1 MYMARSTTFLTRLM
15 LFLHRILGTALCL
28 LFAVW
33 FLSGLVMIY
42 HTFPRVTQ
50 AERIARQDGLEPDSL
65 PSLASLL
72 RRQGLDEPLRGLSL
86 NRDLGRTMFHV
97 RTDAS
102 RLDLPACPADTMQPS
117 VAGQIA
123 LRVGRWCNAPL
134 ARVDTLHDLDQWI
147 PFSRLRA
154 DLPVYKFRFDDPE
167 GHELYVSSRTGD
179 VIQFT
184 TRSERFWAWLG
195 PIPHW
200 VYFTSLRQNQQL
212 WTRVVILLSGIGCL
226 MCVAGLYLGVRD
238 FLLARR
244 RGSLSPFRKRS
255 FRWHH
260 LAGMVFGLFVLT
272 FCFSGMMSLVRPADV
287 GIHSRI
293 GFDPM
298 RRLDSLAVAPEACPL
313 DYRKALRSAR
323 DSVRQMEWGSFGDI
337 PFYTLHT
344 DGGTLTV
351 DARHRDTVRALS
363 LSHADVAHVLSRV
376 HPGQDV
382 SIELLNSYDNYYL
395 GRSGHLTLPV
405 WKAEVDD
412 ADHSCYY
419 INPRTGRVRYVNTP
433 SRWMHWM
440 YPALHSL
447 RLRLLVDQPVLWHVC
462 MWVLMLGGTCVSL
475 TGVWLGVNYV
485 RRKFRCR
492 NSLRE

>member
-1 MYMARSTTFLTRLM
+1 
-15 LFLHRILGTALCL
+15 
-28 LFAVW
+28 
-33 FLSGLVMIY
+33 
-42 HTFPRVTQ
+42 
-50 AERIARQDGLEPDSL
+50 
-65 PSLASLL
+65 
-72 RRQGLDEPLRGLSL
+72 
-86 NRDLGRTMFHV
+86 
-97 RTDAS
+97 
-102 RLDLPACPADTMQPS
+102 
-117 VAGQIA
+117 
-123 LRVGRWCNAPL
+123 
-134 ARVDTLHDLDQWI
+134 
-147 PFSRLRA
+147 
-154 DLPVYKFRFDDPE
+154 
-167 GHELYVSSRTGD
+167 
-179 VIQFT
+179 
-184 TRSERFWAWLG
+184 
-195 PIPHW
+195 
-200 VYFTSLRQNQQL
+200 
-212 WTRVVILLSGIGCL
+212 
-226 MCVAGLYLGVRD
+226 
-238 FLLARR
+238 
-244 RGSLSPFRKRS
+244 
-255 FRWHH
+255 
-260 LAGMVFGLFVLT
+260 MVFGLFVLT

-287 GIHSRI
+287 GIHSRL

-313 DYRKALRSAR
+313 DYRKALRSAH

-485 RRKFRCR
+485 RRKFRHR
-492 NSLRE
+492 NRLHE

>member
-50 AERIARQDGLEPDSL
+50 AECIARQDGLEPDSL

-86 NRDLGRTMFHV
+86 NRDLGRTMFHM

-117 VAGQIA
+117 VAEQIA

-134 ARVDTLHDLDQWI
+134 ARVDTLYDLDQWI

-195 PIPHW
+195 PIPTGS
-200 VYFTSLRQNQQL
+200 TSPP
-212 WTRVVILLSGIGCL
+212 
-226 MCVAGLYLGVRD
+226 CVRTSSYGHGW
-238 FLLARR
+238 
-244 RGSLSPFRKRS
+244 SSS
-255 FRWHH
+255 
-260 LAGMVFGLFVLT
+260 
-272 FCFSGMMSLVRPADV
+272 C
-287 GIHSRI
+287 
-293 GFDPM
+293 
-298 RRLDSLAVAPEACPL
+298 
-313 DYRKALRSAR
+313 
-323 DSVRQMEWGSFGDI
+323 
-337 PFYTLHT
+337 
-344 DGGTLTV
+344 
-351 DARHRDTVRALS
+351 RAL
-363 LSHADVAHVLSRV
+363 AA
-376 HPGQDV
+376 
-382 SIELLNSYDNYYL
+382 
-395 GRSGHLTLPV
+395 
-405 WKAEVDD
+405 
-412 ADHSCYY
+412 
-419 INPRTGRVRYVNTP
+419 
-433 SRWMHWM
+433 
-440 YPALHSL
+440 
-447 RLRLLVDQPVLWHVC
+447 
-462 MWVLMLGGTCVSL
+462 
-475 TGVWLGVNYV
+475 
-485 RRKFRCR
+485 
-492 NSLRE
+492 